1 MVIISKMENS
11 PSSQELKWS
20 TVKENEVFGNQIH
33 SEPIASL
40 NLGNID
46 LALLTELGNQ
56 IVEVA
61 IQQEESVTVTT
72 DVIEVVDQEED
83 FRKERRRYDPNYDEE
98 LDDPALDEKG
108 RDRNWNNQPNETFT
122 PTAGVPANEDDEK
135 LVCCSP
141 AGGEGAVTNHFTG
154 YSAKFEAIL
163 RELENNG
170 GVYHDQEFPT
180 NMSSMAGYAEG
191 QARQNYQRF
200 VWRRAAE
207 CYPTKQVSVFH
218 GDAQV
223 NDIVQG
229 GLGDCYLLAA
239 IAALAEYPERVK
251 RCILSKSINNAGI
264 YCVQICVTGIW
275 EDVIIDDEFP
285 MQMGEDKPS
294 FVSSK
299 SGEIWVMIIEKAY
312 AKVYGGFN
320 NIAGGLVDCALFDIT
335 GAPTTFFMSKQLSPD
350 VHWRQLLEADRNRF
364 VMGAQTSNFLGI
376 KGDSKDQVTGLV
388 NTHAYT
394 LLAVYEIVNDYGR
407 KRVLRDGEPT
417 SPYNERIVKL
427 RNPWGK
433 GEWTQEWSDNS
444 SNWTPDLRQ
453 ELLPEGSTEDGI
465 FFMPFDK
472 FLYYFDCYIICYYRD
487 NYKFSGQKYYS
498 DPEEVCLINFS
509 VQTPGKYYLT
519 VSQKDS
525 KGFRKSDKY
534 TYSKLSIEL
543 VKNEGG
549 RIIPLTNGSSLER
562 DFFISADLGPGDYVA
577 QVSTPWRR
585 NVNEFGL
592 SVYGPQEV
600 ELTTTKPAEFKGGN
614 PIELSTIQAAKAN
627 VLNKKNFAPYGY
639 SDVTYVTGSAPNGV
653 SYYYFKND
661 NSSTQLTAVVD
672 FTGSSGVNVLPPYSG
687 SRVSVIVG
695 PGEEK
700 IMMYKTEPRARVSYR
715 MSATFKPGSSNI
727 ANQVAQQGKRISRPD
742 IYNQDVGIS
751 LTVLRHANG
760 MTATYENLS
769 TSYRLDETVIFNLV
783 DARIEGMYGSQIT
796 VRLEPNYKSVIN
808 IIKTGPNYSAA
819 VASCNYTISPVW

>member
-1 MVIISKMENS
+1 MENS
-11 PSSQELKWS
+11 PSSQELRWS
-20 TVKENEVFGNQIH
+20 TVNETEVFGNQVQ
-33 SEPIASL
+33 SEHIASL
-40 NLGNID
+40 DLGNVD
-46 LALLTELGNQ
+46 LGLLTELGNQ
-56 IVEVA
+56 IVESA
-61 IQQEESVTVTT
+61 LQQEESVTITT
-72 DVIEVVDQEED
+72 DVLEVVDQEED
-83 FRKERRRYDPNYDEE
+83 LRTERRRFDPNYDEE

-108 RDRNWNNQPNETFT
+108 KDRMWNNQPNETFT

-141 AGGEGAVTNHFTG
+141 AGGEGAATNHFTG
-154 YSAKFEAIL
+154 FSAKFDAISS
-163 RELENNG
+163 ELENNG
-170 GVYHDQEFPT
+170 SVYHDQEFPT

-207 CYPTKQVSVFH
+207 CYPTRQVSVFQ

-229 GLGDCYLLAA
+229 ALGDCYLMAA
-239 IAALAEYPERVK
+239 ISALAEYPERIK
-251 RCILSKSINNAGI
+251 RCILSKNINNAGI

-285 MQMGEDKPS
+285 MQMGADVPA

-299 SGEIWVMIIEKAY
+299 SGEIWVMLLEKAY
-312 AKVYGGFN
+312 AKIYGGFH
-320 NIAGGLVDCALFDIT
+320 NINGGLVDNALFDIT
-335 GAPTTFFMSKQLSPD
+335 GAPTKFFMSKELTPD
-350 VHWRQLLEADRNRF
+350 AHWKELLEADRNRF
-364 VMGAQTSNFLGI
+364 VMGAQTRNFLG
-376 KGDSKDQVTGLV
+376 KTGDSLDPVTGLA

-394 LLAVYEIVNDYGR
+394 LIGVYEIANDYGR
-407 KRVLRDGEPT
+407 KRVLRPGEPS
-417 SPYNERIVKL
+417 SPYNERILKL
-427 RNPWGK
+427 RNPWGR
-433 GEWTQEWSDNS
+433 GEWKQEWSDSS

-453 ELLPEGSTEDGI
+453 ELLPEGASDDGI
-465 FFMPFDK
+465 FFMPLDK
-472 FLYYFDCYIICYYRD
+472 FLYYYDCYIVNYFRD
-487 NYKFSGQKYYS
+487 NYKHSGQKYYS

-509 VQTPGKYYLT
+509 VQTPGKYFLT

-525 KGFRKSDKY
+525 RAFKKTDKY

-549 RIIPLTNGSSLER
+549 RITPLANGASLER

-600 ELTTTKPAEFKGGN
+600 ELSTTKPADFKGGN
-614 PIELSTIQAAKAN
+614 PIELSTMQAAKSN
-627 VLNKKNFAPYGY
+627 LSNRKNFAPYGY
-639 SDVTYVTGSAPNGV
+639 SDVAYVTGSAPNGV
-653 SYYYFKND
+653 NYYYFKND
-661 NSSTQLTAVVD
+661 NTGAQLTAVVD

-715 MSATFKPGSSNI
+715 MSATFKPGSSDM
-727 ANQVAQQGKRISRPD
+727 ANQVAQQGKKMGRPD
-742 IYNQDVGIS
+742 TYGQDVGIS
-751 LTVLRHANG
+751 LTVLRHSNG

-769 TSYRLDETVIFNLV
+769 TSHRLDETVVFNLV
-783 DARIEGMYGSQIT
+783 DARIEGMYGNQIT
-796 VRLEPNYKSVIN
+796 VRLEPQYKAVIN
-808 IIKTGPNYSAA
+808 IIKTGPNYSAG